1 MPRRI
6 EAHIPEWGDTAC
18 RLDGTNGRPVEPSR
32 HFVSPD
38 FDGAEAKAQSVAESG
53 GMISYPEEQERE
65 ITGFCTAEL
74 LNHIPESLLFP
85 CAVAA

>member
-1 MPRRI
+1 
-6 EAHIPEWGDTAC
+6 
-18 RLDGTNGRPVEPSR
+18 
-32 HFVSPD
+32 
-38 FDGAEAKAQSVAESG
+38 
-53 GMISYPEEQERE
+53 MISYPEEQERE